1 MESSRQSQFYTKRNL
16 NLKQSLSEL
25 KMKDSFAWWF
35 KLKSSLSLISFHNTD
50 VCTFIMQ
57 QLVII
62 NVKQIW
68 RGTL

>member
-1 MESSRQSQFYTKRNL
+1 
-16 NLKQSLSEL
+16 
-25 KMKDSFAWWF
+25 MKDSFAWWF